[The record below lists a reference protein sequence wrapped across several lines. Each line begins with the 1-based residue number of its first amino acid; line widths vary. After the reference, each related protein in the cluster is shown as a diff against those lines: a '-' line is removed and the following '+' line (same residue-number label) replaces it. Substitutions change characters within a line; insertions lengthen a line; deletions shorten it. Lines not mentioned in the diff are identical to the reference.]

1 MTIALFSG
9 QTLKDVFEM
18 QMHKEDYVRTQ
29 NSKIIQESSN
39 HCFEKSYFTFKGL
52 LGQKSK
58 LKFFFLQI
66 GIKMWQ
72 ERKPTS
78 SLRKSIWQ
86 KFEKEK
92 IFAV

>member
-52 LGQKSK
+52 MLGQKSK
-58 LKFFFLQI
+58 LKFFF
-66 GIKMWQ
+66 
-72 ERKPTS
+72 S
-78 SLRKSIWQ
+78 KSVS
-86 KFEKEK
+86 KCGKKENQRRR
-92 IFAV
+92 

>member
-58 LKFFFLQI
+58 LKFCF
-66 GIKMWQ
+66 
-72 ERKPTS
+72 S
-78 SLRKSIWQ
+78 KSVS
-86 KFEKEK
+86 KCGKKENQRHR
-92 IFAV
+92 

>member
-52 LGQKSK
+52 MLGQKSK
-58 LKFFFLQI
+58 LKLVF
-66 GIKMWQ
+66 
-72 ERKPTS
+72 S
-78 SLRKSIWQ
+78 KSVS
-86 KFEKEK
+86 KCGKKENQRRR
-92 IFAV
+92 